1 MKRHE
6 RLERFTPVLL
16 SVSFLFLAVL
26 VVLGA
31 AAPWLPLP
39 DPAAVDLL
47 SKNAG
52 ASSAHWFGTDHL
64 GRDVAARLV
73 WGIRTTLFSS
83 LLATV
88 LTAGFGIVLGIFSAA
103 AGGRT
108 DRFLMRVTDLWM
120 SFPGEVL
127 ILALVGVLGPGLE
140 NVLLACLI
148 AKWPWYARM
157 SHAMVLHLLSSGF
170 VRFAKLSGA
179 GRGRILRTHLLP
191 NLAGECAVLTTVDA
205 GAMVLLIS
213 SLSFLGLG
221 AQPPSAEWG
230 VMLSDARLVMSVR
243 PEAMLPPGLAIV
255 AVVTALHFLGDRLR
269 DAFDVKGRRS

>member
-73 WGIRTTLFSS
+73 WGIRTTLF
-83 LLATV
+83 
-88 LTAGFGIVLGIFSAA
+88 
-103 AGGRT
+103 
-108 DRFLMRVTDLWM
+108 
-120 SFPGEVL
+120 
-127 ILALVGVLGPGLE
+127 
-140 NVLLACLI
+140 
-148 AKWPWYARM
+148 
-157 SHAMVLHLLSSGF
+157 
-170 VRFAKLSGA
+170 
-179 GRGRILRTHLLP
+179 
-191 NLAGECAVLTTVDA
+191 
-205 GAMVLLIS
+205 
-213 SLSFLGLG
+213 
-221 AQPPSAEWG
+221 
-230 VMLSDARLVMSVR
+230 
-243 PEAMLPPGLAIV
+243 
-255 AVVTALHFLGDRLR
+255 
-269 DAFDVKGRRS
+269 